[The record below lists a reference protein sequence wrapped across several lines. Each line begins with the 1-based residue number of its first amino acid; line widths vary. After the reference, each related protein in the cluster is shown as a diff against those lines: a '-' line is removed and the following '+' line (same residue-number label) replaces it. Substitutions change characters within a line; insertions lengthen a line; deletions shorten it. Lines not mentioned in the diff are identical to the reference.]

1 MEEEGFHSF
10 SLAFVQFSGDNA
22 AHSEYQSWRPMYN
35 NPGQQRELA
44 RPYRKS
50 LLIAL
55 LLITFSSGLL
65 FAWINLGRGNVVVA
79 AAELIMAAYS
89 VVLYFNIRRTQRLE
103 LWAFAYLIPFF
114 SVMMVAL
121 AC

>member
-1 MEEEGFHSF
+1 
-10 SLAFVQFSGDNA
+10 
-22 AHSEYQSWRPMYN
+22 MYN

-65 FAWINLGRGNVVVA
+65 FAWINLGRGNVVGVQFHP
-79 AAELIMAAYS
+79 EKSQAYGLDLLS
-89 VVLYFNIRRTQRLE
+89 KFLE
-103 LWAFAYLIPFF
+103 WKP
-114 SVMMVAL
+114 
-121 AC
+121 